1 MEHVATNPMTKP
13 ETASV
18 PPVIGHRGACGHAP
32 ENTLV
37 SFRRAAAL
45 GVRWVEFDVRLSR
58 DREVV
63 VLHDDGVERTTNG
76 DGMVAQKDWGE
87 LQALDA
93 GAWYGAEF
101 SGARIP
107 SLRQAISVLAELG
120 LGADVEIKPGPGPED
135 ATGRIV
141 AELLKAEWPGT
152 LPTPLIS
159 SFDPESLK
167 AARGAAPDIPRVL
180 VVSKIP
186 NDWREQLIELGC
198 HALHCNHEHL
208 SPDQAGEVLDAGFA
222 LRCFI
227 VNQASRAAT
236 LFGWGVET
244 VITDYPER
252 MPA

>member
-1 MEHVATNPMTKP
+1 MAAKPMMMPKT
-13 ETASV
+13 TFV

-63 VLHDDGVERTTNG
+63 VLHDEGLERTTNG
-76 DGMVAQKDWGE
+76 GGVVAEKDWAE

-93 GAWYGAEF
+93 GAWYDEEF
-101 SGARIP
+101 GGARIP
-107 SLRQAISVLAELG
+107 SLGQAISVLAELG
-120 LGADVEIKPGPGPED
+120 LGANIEIKPGPGQSDE
-135 ATGRIV
+135 TGRIT
-141 AELLKAEWPGT
+141 AARIRAEWPAT
-152 LPTPLIS
+152 LPPPIIS
-159 SFDPESLK
+159 SFDSESLK
-167 AARGAAPDIPRVL
+167 AARNTAPDIPRAL

-186 NDWREQLIELGC
+186 TDWRNRLAALGC
-198 HALHCNHEHL
+198 TALHCNHKHL
-208 SPDQAGEVLDAGFA
+208 SLGQAGEVLDAGFA
-222 LRCFI
+222 LRCFT
-227 VNQASRAAT
+227 VNRTARAAT